1 MATCLQNPVKI
12 APITI
17 VIVYKPNL
25 ENTPS
30 VRINEN
36 AGTQMIK
43 KVKINSDERINQK
56 RQQYVFIHVS

>member
-36 AGTQMIK
+36 AGTHDK
-43 KVKINSDERINQK
+43 KSKNKLR
-56 RQQYVFIHVS
+56 